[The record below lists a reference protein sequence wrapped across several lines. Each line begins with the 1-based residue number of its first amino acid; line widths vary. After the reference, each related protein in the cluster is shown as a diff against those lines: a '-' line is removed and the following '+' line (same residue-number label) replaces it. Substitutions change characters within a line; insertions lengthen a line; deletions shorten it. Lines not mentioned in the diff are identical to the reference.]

1 MDLHVPNNE
10 LDTGGPCICEQCEC
24 VQQEDGIPYID
35 TGD

>member
-1 MDLHVPNNE
+1 MDLHVPTND

-24 VQQEDGIPYID
+24 VQQEDGIPYIE

>member
-24 VQQEDGIPYID
+24 VQQEDGIPYIE

>member
-1 MDLHVPNNE
+1 MDLHVPNND

-24 VQQEDGIPYID
+24 VQQEDGIPYIE